1 MMLLIQRRFNMDTV
15 IADIMHNNVKKMN
28 DADLKTLR
36 NWVNEE
42 YHKRFC
48 GLKVEE

>member
-1 MMLLIQRRFNMDTV
+1 MDQV
-15 IADIMHNNVKKMN
+15 IANIMKNNVQRLNN
-28 DADLKTLR
+28 DDLKTLR